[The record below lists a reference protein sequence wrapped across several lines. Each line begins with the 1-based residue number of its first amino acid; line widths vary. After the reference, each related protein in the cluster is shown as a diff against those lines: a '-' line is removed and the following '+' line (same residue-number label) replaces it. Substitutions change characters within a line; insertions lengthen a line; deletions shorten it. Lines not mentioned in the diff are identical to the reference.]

1 MRGGITS
8 GSSFRLLRRRKSFN
22 YRFDRW
28 GMIYKGDKGTTRK
41 KRRATKSDPAAKS
54 EPAINAEQRFAEL
67 AWQRRLAWLW
77 RPQIHPSTFEEPLEN
92 DVETAEEVAERARKG
107 NELAKKLG
115 WSEERLASF
124 KQRVAAYEKDPSVA
138 NYLRIRHEFPEA
150 EIQVGYFGG
159 IEALF
164 ALEKEFASQGIDP
177 MLIAGV
183 LDANEPGIDALC
195 LRLLKLLVSKD
206 KLPKEGPG
214 FIEKRRKAISDAT
227 INYLIIEI
235 LEGVERCGRSIRIPA
250 SLLVLIREQLRG
262 SNPDLHRL
270 YLARERFRRAAFNAG
285 LSFQQTGKP
294 ISVRKLAD
302 AAGVSRGTAERW
314 RADKDFQRLFERGTR
329 YAARKKL

>member
-1 MRGGITS
+1 
-8 GSSFRLLRRRKSFN
+8 
-22 YRFDRW
+22 
-28 GMIYKGDKGTTRK
+28 MIYKGDNGTNRK
-41 KRRATKSDPAAKS
+41 KRRATKSDLAAKS
-54 EPAINAEQRFAEL
+54 KPAINTEQRFGEL
-67 AWQRRLAWLW
+67 AWQKRLAWLR

-92 DVETAEEVAERARKG
+92 EVETAEEVAERARKG

-124 KQRVAAYEKDPSVA
+124 KQLVLGYEKHPTVA
-138 NYLRIRHEFPEA
+138 NYLQIRHEFPEA

-195 LRLLKLLVSKD
+195 LRLLELLISKD
-206 KLPKEGPG
+206 KLPKEGLG

-235 LEGVERCGRSIRIPA
+235 LEGVERCGRSVRIPA
-250 SLLVLIREQLRG
+250 SLLVLIREQLCE
-262 SNPDLHRL
+262 SNPDLHQQ
-270 YLARERFRRAAFNAG
+270 YLSRERFRNAAFSAG
-285 LSFQQTGKP
+285 QHFQQTGKP
-294 ISVRKLAD
+294 ISVRKLAA
-302 AAGVSRGTAERW
+302 AAGVSRGRAERW
-314 RADKDFQRLFERGTR
+314 RAHKDFQRLFERGRR
-329 YAARKKL
+329 YAASKDFVQLKETIEKRYALGREQVSHQKARE